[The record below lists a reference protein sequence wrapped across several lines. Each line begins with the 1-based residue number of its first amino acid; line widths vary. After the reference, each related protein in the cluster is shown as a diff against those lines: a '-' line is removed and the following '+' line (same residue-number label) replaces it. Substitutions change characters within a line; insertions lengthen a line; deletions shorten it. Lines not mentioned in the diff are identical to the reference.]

1 MQHADVERHMHLRK
15 RARRPH
21 AVLHAYPSSNRLI
34 RFVDGVMYVV
44 GIIGPL
50 VSIPQL
56 IEIYIRHNA
65 NGISVATWTGYVFLT
80 VLWLV
85 YGIVHRERPIIL
97 TQTIWLVI
105 NIAVVIGA
113 ILY

>member
-1 MQHADVERHMHLRK
+1 MHLRK

-34 RFVDGVMYVV
+34 RFVDGVMYVM

-56 IEIYIRHNA
+56 IEIYIRQNA
-65 NGISVATWTGYVFLT
+65 EGISVSTWLGYVFLT
-80 VLWLV
+80 ALWLV

-97 TQTIWLVI
+97 TQVLWLIV
-105 NIAVVIGA
+105 NILVVIGA
-113 ILY
+113 ILYG